1 MVVQQEMAEIYPPD
15 AEDLASFLPETD
27 CKRCGFS
34 SCIDFSASLLQKK
47 ISPDECPGLGKEY
60 ARVVASVV
68 ELNKDPI
75 PYNVMMEQEPCSL
88 IEINSPSE
96 ASPLL
101 ITCNFRE
108 TVRIMKEILERTST
122 RAFLLPTFTHGFSVD
137 NAAHERMF
145 KAVEVWKAMK
155 ENAVEEKVGKPVL
168 VIPGLAESERNSVK
182 QMTRWEVVIG
192 PVSGF
197 LLPLF
202 ILKHPGLL
210 SEKST

>member
-34 SCIDFSASLLQKK
+34 SCIDFSASLLRKE
-47 ISPDECPGLGKEY
+47 INPDECPGLEREY
-60 ARVVASVV
+60 ARVLASFV

-88 IEINSPSE
+88 LEINGPGKE
-96 ASPLL
+96 SPLL
-101 ITCNFRE
+101 VTCNFRE
-108 TVRIMKEILERTST
+108 TVRIMKDILERTST
-122 RAFLLPTFTHGFSVD
+122 RAFLLPTFTHGYSVD
-137 NAAHERMF
+137 NAVHERMF

-155 ENAVEEKVGKPVL
+155 ENAVEEKVGKAVL
-168 VIPGLAESERNSVK
+168 IIPGLAESERNSIK
-182 QMTRWEVVIG
+182 QMTRWEIVVG

-197 LLPLF
+197 LVPLF
-202 ILKHPGLL
+202 LLKNADVF
-210 SEKST
+210 